1 MCTTALV
8 DTCRSNGLWSATG
21 GQHLETR
28 GVGSVSLLFT
38 QSSSFP
44 LLFHPQVVS
53 FIHLSHLFLFC
64 LENHTARAPRR
75 SLSRKTCPFLFST
88 GGLSC
93 KNNNKKISDWPPC
106 QRLINVADD
115 VASGDVDEIF
125 LGEKKRFWEK
135 EKKKRAEVDHPAT
148 R

>member
-1 MCTTALV
+1 MCVRPLLWTLVGRMGSGAPPAASTWRRAALAASPFSSH
-8 DTCRSNGLWSATG
+8 RAPPSP
-21 GQHLETR
+21 
-28 GVGSVSLLFT
+28 
-38 QSSSFP
+38 SSFILRWF
-44 LLFHPQVVS
+44 LLSTFPIS
-53 FIHLSHLFLFC
+53 FSFAWKITQRARQDALSL
-64 LENHTARAPRR
+64 

-125 LGEKKRFWEK
+125 LGEKKRF
-135 EKKKRAEVDHPAT
+135 
-148 R
+148 